1 MIKNLIDL
9 LQVNDFI
16 GYSERLDIAKGK
28 YALPTTFGGVFK
40 NIKRRI
46 WPTRQSK

>member
-16 GYSERLDIAKGK
+16 GYTDRIDFAKGK
-28 YALPTTFGGVFK
+28 HAIPTTFKGVIK

-46 WPTRQSK
+46 WPKKQSK

>member
-9 LQVNDFI
+9 LQMDDFI
-16 GYSERLDIAKGK
+16 GYSERLDTAKGR
-28 YALPTTFGGVFK
+28 YAIPTTFSGLVK

-46 WPTRQSK
+46 WPKKQSK